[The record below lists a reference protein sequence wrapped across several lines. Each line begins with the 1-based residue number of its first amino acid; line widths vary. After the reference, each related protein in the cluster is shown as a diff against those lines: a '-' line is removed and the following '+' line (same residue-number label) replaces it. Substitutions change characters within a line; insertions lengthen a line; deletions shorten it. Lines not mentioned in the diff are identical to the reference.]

1 VGGTNA
7 HVILAEPPV
16 AGPPS
21 ASRSKQLF
29 LLSAKSKTSLDA
41 MTENL
46 RTWLEAHPNAS
57 LADAAYTLQVGRR
70 PSSTAA

>member
-1 VGGTNA
+1 
-7 HVILAEPPV
+7 V
-16 AGPPS
+16 AASS

-46 RTWLEAHPNAS
+46 RNWLEAHPNAS
-57 LADAAYTLQVGRR
+57 LADAAYTCKSVVDT
-70 PSSTAA
+70 SSIAA